1 LKNAKRQAW
10 LILAA
15 YLTFWSPYNLLAICN
30 AFSGKD
36 SPVREISS
44 ISLPFLNS
52 LIVVN
57 PIVNPLI
64 YGVFDDCRW

>member
-1 LKNAKRQAW
+1 M
-10 LILAA
+10 AA

-30 AFSGKD
+30 AWAQKD
-36 SPVREISS
+36 GAIRQIST
-44 ISLPFLNS
+44 ITLPFLNS

-64 YGVFDDCRW
+64 YGVFDECKLWKSYTRK